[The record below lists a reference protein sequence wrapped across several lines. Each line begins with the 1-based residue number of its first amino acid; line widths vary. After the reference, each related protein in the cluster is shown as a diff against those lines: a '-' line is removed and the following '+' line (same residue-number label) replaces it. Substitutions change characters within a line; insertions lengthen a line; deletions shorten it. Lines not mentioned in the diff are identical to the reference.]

1 MKSLKLM
8 KQFASVT
15 LAAMM
20 TVCLS
25 SAPLAAETEETAP
38 SDAPAGDT
46 VKLGLMIA
54 RNGQSP
60 AGDDWEI
67 LADIFEDVINNRH
80 EDLSLPFAADEG
92 LPNLGGAKVEFVTGE
107 QIDTQTAVRIADQ
120 LIQEEGVVGLFGHF
134 TSTTTAAA
142 MVSAEKN
149 SVPLLSEGTSMSLL
163 NAGYD
168 YWLRSFGGDDFYV
181 ESSMEFIDSVKES
194 AGDITTIA
202 LCSENSDFGT
212 GIASLEKA
220 AAEEHGYEVVE
231 NVFYDSADRDIS
243 SKVRLLKEADADV
256 VMMSS
261 YAADALAFMEEFKA
275 QDYFPK
281 MLLGQRGGFMS
292 SGFGKTLGKDAD
304 TVLTTARWSD
314 SMDNEASRQIAKLY
328 EEKTGSALLGDVLVD
343 VWNGV
348 LLAVAINQAGT
359 TDSAQVRDVFAK
371 GLDLDPA
378 LDPMALEGYSYG
390 ETGENA
396 DHACVIVQ
404 YADGSLSPVYPED
417 KAVAGLTYPSVTW
430 SER

>member
-1 MKSLKLM
+1 MNLF
-8 KQFASVT
+8 KQFTSVA
-15 LAAMM
+15 LAAVLAAGMAAGGAAEEA
-20 TVCLS
+20 TES
-25 SAPLAAETEETAP
+25 SAP
-38 SDAPAGDT
+38 SDNNNT

-54 RNGQSP
+54 KNGQSL
-60 AGDDWEI
+60 ASDEWEI
-67 LADIFEDVINNRH
+67 LADIFEDVINNKH

-92 LPNLGGAKVEFVTGE
+92 LPGLDGAKVEFVTGE
-107 QIDTQTAVRIADQ
+107 QIDTQTAVRVADQ

-181 ESSMEFIDSVKES
+181 ESSMEFIDSVNAS
-194 AGDITTIA
+194 SGDISTIA

-212 GIASLEKA
+212 GIAALEKA
-220 AAEEHGYEVVE
+220 SAEEHGYTVVE
-231 NVFYDSADRDIS
+231 NVFYDSTDRDIS
-243 SKVRLLKEADADV
+243 SKVRLLKEANADV

-261 YAADALAFMEEFKA
+261 YATDALAFMAEFKA

-292 SGFGKTLGKDAD
+292 SGFGKNLGADAD
-304 TVLTTARWSD
+304 TVLTTARWAD
-314 SMDNEASRQIAKLY
+314 TLDNEAAQQIAALY
-328 EEKTGSALLGDVLVD
+328 KEKTGSTLIGDVLVD

-348 LLAVAINQAGT
+348 LLCAAIDQAGT
-359 TDSAQVRDVFAK
+359 TDAAAVREVFAK

-378 LDPMALEGYSYG
+378 LDPMASDGYVYG
-390 ETGENA
+390 ETGENENK
-396 DHACVIVQ
+396 ACIIVQ
-404 YADGSLSPVYPED
+404 YSDGGLNPVYPDD
-417 KAVAGLTYPSVTW
+417 KATTELAYPSVVW

>member
-1 MKSLKLM
+1 MKHF
-8 KQFASVT
+8 KQFTSFALAVV
-15 LAAMM
+15 LAAGF
-20 TVCLS
+20 TAAGAESEAGDS
-25 SAPLAAETEETAP
+25 SAASAN
-38 SDAPAGDT
+38 T

-54 RNGQSP
+54 KNGQSLSS
-60 AGDDWEI
+60 DEWEV
-67 LADIFEDVINNRH
+67 LADIFEDVINNKH
-80 EDLSLPFAADEG
+80 EDLSLPFASDEG
-92 LPNLGGAKVEFVTGE
+92 LPGLGGAKVEFVTGE
-107 QIDTQTAVRIADQ
+107 QIDTQTAVMVADQ

-181 ESSMEFIDSVKES
+181 QRSMEFINSVKE
-194 AGDITTIA
+194 AYGDISTIA

-212 GIASLEKA
+212 GIATLEKA
-220 AAEEHGYEVVE
+220 AAEENGYTVVE
-231 NVFYDSADRDIS
+231 NVFYDSADRDVS
-243 SKVRLLKEADADV
+243 SKVRLLKDANADV

-292 SGFGKTLGKDAD
+292 SGFARTLGADAD
-304 TVLTTARWSD
+304 TVLTTARWAD
-314 SMDNEASRQIAKLY
+314 TLDNEAAKQIAALFK
-328 EEKTGSALLGDVLVD
+328 EKTGNTLIGDVLVD

-348 LLAVAINQAGT
+348 LLCVAINQAGT
-359 TDSAQVRDVFAK
+359 TDAAAVREVFAK

-378 LDPMALEGYSYG
+378 LDPMASGGYVYG
-390 ETGENA
+390 ETGDNENK
-396 DHACVIVQ
+396 DCIIVQ
-404 YADGSLSPVYPED
+404 YSGGALNPVYPED
-417 KAVAGLTYPSVTW
+417 KAVAELSYPSITW

>member
-1 MKSLKLM
+1 MMNLFNF
-8 KQFASVT
+8 KQFTSVA
-15 LAAMM
+15 LAAALAAGM
-20 TVCLS
+20 TAGSLAEETPDS
-25 SAPLAAETEETAP
+25 SAP
-38 SDAPAGDT
+38 SDTNT

-54 RNGQSP
+54 KSGQSLSS
-60 AGDDWEI
+60 DEWEI
-67 LADIFEDVINNRH
+67 LAGIFEDVINNKH

-92 LPNLGGAKVEFVTGE
+92 LPGLGGAKVEFVTGE
-107 QIDTQTAVRIADQ
+107 QIDTQNAVIVADQ

-149 SVPLLSEGTSMSLL
+149 SIPLLSEGTSMSLL

-181 ESSMEFIDSVKES
+181 ESSMQFIDSVKAAS
-194 AGDITTIA
+194 GDISTIA

-212 GIASLEKA
+212 GIATLEKA
-220 AAEEHGYEVVE
+220 AAEEHGYTVVE
-231 NVFYDSADRDIS
+231 NVFYDSTDRDIS
-243 SKVRLLKEADADV
+243 SKVRLLKDANADV

-292 SGFGKTLGKDAD
+292 SGFGKTLGADAD
-304 TVLTTARWSD
+304 TVLTTARWAD
-314 SMDNEASRQIAKLY
+314 TLDNEAAQQIASLY
-328 EEKTGSALLGDVLVD
+328 KEKTGSTLIGDVLVD

-348 LLAVAINQAGT
+348 LLCAAINQAGT
-359 TDSAQVRDVFAK
+359 TDAEAVRAVFAQ

-378 LDPMALEGYSYG
+378 LDPMASGGYVYG
-390 ETGENA
+390 ETGENENKN
-396 DHACVIVQ
+396 CIIVQ
-404 YADGSLSPVYPED
+404 YSDGALNPVYPED
-417 KAVAGLTYPSVTW
+417 KATTDLVYPSSVW
-430 SER
+430 SAR

>member
-1 MKSLKLM
+1 MKLM
-8 KQFASVT
+8 KQVMSVVLAVS
-15 LAAMM
+15 LAAGMAAGIM
-20 TVCLS
+20 
-25 SAPLAAETEETAP
+25 AAETEAD
-38 SDAPAGDT
+38 SAQAGDT
-46 VKLGLMIA
+46 VRLGLMIA
-54 RNGQSP
+54 KNGQSLSS
-60 AGDDWEI
+60 DEWEI
-67 LADIFEDVINNRH
+67 LADIFEDVINNKH

-107 QIDTQTAVRIADQ
+107 QIDTQTAVRVADE
-120 LIQEEGVVGLFGHF
+120 LIQEQGVVGLFGHF

-181 ESSMEFIDSVKES
+181 ESSMEFIDSVKEAS
-194 AGDITTIA
+194 GDISTIA

-212 GIASLEKA
+212 GIAALEKA
-220 AAEEHGYEVVE
+220 AAEEHGYTVVE
-231 NVFYDSADRDIS
+231 NVFYDSTDRDVS
-243 SKVRLLKEADADV
+243 SKVRLLKDANADV

-261 YAADALAFMEEFKA
+261 YATDALAFMDEFKA

-292 SGFGKTLGKDAD
+292 SGFGKTLGADAD
-304 TVLTTARWSD
+304 TVLTTARWTD
-314 SMDNEASRQIAKLY
+314 SLDNEAAMQIAELFK
-328 EEKTGSALLGDVLVD
+328 EKTGSTLIGDVLVD

-348 LLAVAINQAGT
+348 LLAAAINQAGT
-359 TDSAQVRDVFAK
+359 TDSAAVRAVLAE

-378 LDPMALEGYSYG
+378 LDPMALDGYVYG
-390 ETGENA
+390 DTGENA
-396 DHACVIVQ
+396 NHACIIVQ
-404 YADGSLSPVYPED
+404 YEDGALNTVYPED
-417 KAVAGLTYPSVTW
+417 KAVAKLAYPSVTW